1 MVGITGVIWYPRG
14 AAPNSAALV
23 AGAGPV
29 PLGVAAGAWS
39 TVSSG
44 LTDTAASISRVMA
57 DLRTGWSGEAADAA
71 LSKFAPFQE
80 WAASA
85 ALLAGETAG
94 KAQVQS
100 GSYTV
105 ATLAMPSL
113 AEIAAVQAAKVAAYS
128 IGGAL
133 VGGAAAAEAAEEAL
147 KIRAAV
153 TMETYDAATT
163 HLAVQQNFDSPPSIA
178 EPTAGAS
185 ASAESPGSAAR
196 QSVVQA
202 ASTLADVIADPVR
215 AATAAVASV
224 ASNPVFAAAAS
235 QAGAISGGASAAVS
249 AATTAVTGATTA
261 ASTLATA
268 GAGLTGLGGA
278 GLGGAGLGGARLG
291 ASTPSLFGTPSA
303 SRAPAQVSAAS
314 ATTGAGAFAG
324 SSSSSST
331 GRHALPD
338 PSTGQ
343 SAARQNPVTSPVQGT
358 VDTVKVDPSRTA
370 GGSAP
375 IAGGRHAAQ
384 SEDETEHD
392 TPDYL
397 KHFEHFADGRTVIP
411 SVIGGALETAER

>member
-80 WAASA
+80 WAAAA

-100 GSYTV
+100 GSYTF

-153 TMETYDAATT
+153 TMETYDAATA

-202 ASTLADVIADPVR
+202 ASTLADAIADPVR

-224 ASNPVFAAAAS
+224 VSNPVFAAAAS
-235 QAGAISGGASAAVS
+235 QAGAISGGVATAASAT
-249 AATTAVTGATTA
+249 TTAVTGATTA
-261 ASTLATA
+261 ASALATA
-268 GAGLTGLGGA
+268 GAGLT

-314 ATTGAGAFAG
+314 ATTGAIAG

-343 SAARQNPVTSPVQGT
+343 SATRQNPVTSPVQGT
-358 VDTVKVDPSRTA
+358 ADTVKVDPARTA

-384 SEDETEHD
+384 SEDDTEHD

-411 SVIGGALETAER
+411 SVIGGALETAEH

>member
-80 WAASA
+80 WAAAA

-100 GSYTV
+100 GSYTF

-113 AEIAAVQAAKVAAYS
+113 AEIATVQAAKVAAYS

-153 TMETYDAATT
+153 TMETYDAATA

-202 ASTLADVIADPVR
+202 ASTLADAIADPVR

-224 ASNPVFAAAAS
+224 VSNPVFAAAAS
-235 QAGAISGGASAAVS
+235 QAGAISGGVATAASAT
-249 AATTAVTGATTA
+249 TTAVTGATTA
-261 ASTLATA
+261 ASALATA
-268 GAGLTGLGGA
+268 GAGLT

-314 ATTGAGAFAG
+314 ATTGTGAIAGS

-343 SAARQNPVTSPVQGT
+343 SATRQNPVTSPVQGT
-358 VDTVKVDPSRTA
+358 ADTVKVDPARTA

-411 SVIGGALETAER
+411 SVIGGALETAEH

>member
-80 WAASA
+80 WAAAA

-100 GSYTV
+100 GSYTF

-113 AEIAAVQAAKVAAYS
+113 AEIATVQAAKVAAYS

-153 TMETYDAATT
+153 TMETYDAATA

-202 ASTLADVIADPVR
+202 ASTLADAIADPVR

-224 ASNPVFAAAAS
+224 VSNPVFAAVAS
-235 QAGAISGGASAAVS
+235 QAGAISGGVATAASATTTAAS
-249 AATTAVTGATTA
+249 ATTTAVTGATTA
-261 ASTLATA
+261 ASALATA
-268 GAGLTGLGGA
+268 GAGLT

-314 ATTGAGAFAG
+314 ATTGTGAIAG
-324 SSSSSST
+324 SSSSSTT

-343 SAARQNPVTSPVQGT
+343 SATRQNPVTSPVQGT
-358 VDTVKVDPSRTA
+358 ADTVKV
-370 GGSAP
+370 
-375 IAGGRHAAQ
+375 
-384 SEDETEHD
+384 
-392 TPDYL
+392 
-397 KHFEHFADGRTVIP
+397 
-411 SVIGGALETAER
+411 

>member
-80 WAASA
+80 WAAAA

-100 GSYTV
+100 GSYTF

-153 TMETYDAATT
+153 TMETYDVATA

-202 ASTLADVIADPVR
+202 ASTLADAIADPVR

-224 ASNPVFAAAAS
+224 VSNPVFAAAAS
-235 QAGAISGGASAAVS
+235 QAGAISGGVATAASAT
-249 AATTAVTGATTA
+249 TTAVTGATTA
-261 ASTLATA
+261 ASALATA
-268 GAGLTGLGGA
+268 GAGLT

-314 ATTGAGAFAG
+314 ATTGTGAIAGS

-343 SAARQNPVTSPVQGT
+343 SATRQNPVTSPVQGT
-358 VDTVKVDPSRTA
+358 ADTVKVDPARTA

-375 IAGGRHAAQ
+375 IVGGRHAAQ

-411 SVIGGALETAER
+411 SVIGGALETAEH